1 LHICARIGNIDGCR
15 SLLQYGSSPNT
26 VNKLGLDAL
35 AALKAFLNPSEKSQ
49 EIEELLLSYYET
61 APVRAPKASKR
72 DKIVTNLLT
81 KAKDIHKD
89 ERSKAVK
96 EAGKSGVDSLKEER
110 VKVKTLKESG
120 KSGVDSDKDQASSSG
135 KSSGKSVP
143 WENLSI
149 TTNLP
154 PPPTVTKEVSDV
166 KQSKV
171 SESAE
176 LDDYEEEEDDD
187 EPSSVTDAMWGVA
200 SSLIDVTLSM
210 FSQGVGKKNSSNNE
224 PKTSRGYAL
233 SQNASKAR
241 TATTATTSTWSNN
254 NHVPPTDN
262 ELKAKGLG
270 FHPPAFIAEEL
281 NAQVEAIRTGLTPRR
296 VNPSPPVEVAL
307 IVEHAKR
314 EAERI
319 KSSPLASSAAQ
330 SRQST
335 YPKPKPMTIEGS
347 ELPPPPQN
355 GYSMGKMQ
363 SGVSWRYVD
372 VFADRQI
379 LENQK

>member
-1 LHICARIGNIDGCR
+1 
-15 SLLQYGSSPNT
+15 
-26 VNKLGLDAL
+26 
-35 AALKAFLNPSEKSQ
+35 
-49 EIEELLLSYYET
+49 
-61 APVRAPKASKR
+61 
-72 DKIVTNLLT
+72 
-81 KAKDIHKD
+81 
-89 ERSKAVK
+89 
-96 EAGKSGVDSLKEER
+96 
-110 VKVKTLKESG
+110 
-120 KSGVDSDKDQASSSG
+120 
-135 KSSGKSVP
+135 
-143 WENLSI
+143 
-149 TTNLP
+149 
-154 PPPTVTKEVSDV
+154 
-166 KQSKV
+166 
-171 SESAE
+171 